1 MPSATRLTIVD
12 DAAAFRDLV
21 EPFLLLQE
29 AANCVILGLIAT
41 LLASPD
47 RYPPAPLLAAVESD
61 AAVVAAFL
69 MTPPHRLNI
78 STSDH
83 PAAMEVAATALYE
96 AGWTLPGVNGPA
108 ALSETFARRWQAL
121 SGREWTQ
128 LLALRIFEAR
138 QVTPPPDVSGNLR
151 RATRDDRDLL
161 INWFTAFA
169 ADTGLN
175 EERSHLIRS
184 IDHRLESAHGGIW
197 FWEVAGTPVSLVAAG
212 GPTPHGIRIGPV
224 YTPPEHRRS
233 GYASAATAA
242 VSQLQFDAGREFV
255 FLFTDL
261 ANATA
266 NHIYQAIGY
275 QSVCDTTA
283 IAFDS
288 SPDFRARESDS

>member
-1 MPSATRLTIVD
+1 MPSTPRLTIVD
-12 DAAAFRDLV
+12 DAAAFRDLI
-21 EPFLLLQE
+21 EPFLLRQE
-29 AANCVILGLIAT
+29 AVNCVILGLINT
-41 LLASPD
+41 LIDTPD
-47 RYPPAPLLAAVESD
+47 RYLRPPLLAAVESD
-61 AAVVAAFL
+61 GAVVAAFL

-83 PAAMEVAATALYE
+83 PAVMEVAATALYE

-108 ALSETFARRWQAL
+108 VLAETFARHWLAL
-121 SGREWTQ
+121 SGRDWTQ

-161 INWFTAFA
+161 IDWFTAFA

-175 EERSHLIRS
+175 EERSQLIRS
-184 IDHRLESAHGGIW
+184 IDHRLENPHGGIW
-197 FWEVAGTPVSLVAAG
+197 FWEVAGTPVSLVAAAS
-212 GPTPHGIRIGPV
+212 PTPHGIRIGPV
-224 YTPPEHRRS
+224 YTPPEHRRF

-242 VSQLQFDAGREFV
+242 VSQLQFDAGHEFV

-275 QSVCDTTA
+275 RPVCDTTA
-283 IAFDS
+283 IAF
-288 SPDFRARESDS
+288 ESAMKTA